1 MNTTIY
7 LINPATF
14 KIETVK
20 ISNNTPEEKLNSI
33 FIDPYGWWLDE
44 YGARQMIRILKNK
57 L

>member
-33 FIDPYGWWLDE
+33 FNDPYGWWLDE